1 MAGLDDRDCKILEL
15 LQEQGDLPNVE
26 LARQV
31 GMSPAATLRRVQRL
45 RADGVITG
53 VRALVDPEKTGTRV
67 EAFVLVS
74 LEEHSDAGDARF
86 AAAVTGMPAVLRA
99 DAISGPEDVLL
110 HIAAADSRELQD
122 VLRALTRV
130 GARRLTTLL
139 RLGAVKHPA
148 PVPVR

>member
-1 MAGLDDRDCKILEL
+1 MAGLDDKDCKILEL
-15 LQEQGDLPNVE
+15 LQVQGDLPNIE
-26 LARQV
+26 LARRL
-31 GMSPAATLRRVQRL
+31 GMSPAATLRRVQKL

-53 VRALVDPEKTGTRV
+53 VRALVDPEKAGTRV

-74 LEEHSDAGDARF
+74 LEQHSDAGDARF
-86 AAAVTGMPAVLRA
+86 AAAIKDIPAVLRA
-99 DAISGPEDVLL
+99 DAVSGPEDVLV

-139 RLGAVKHPA
+139 RLGEVKAPA

>member
-1 MAGLDDRDCKILEL
+1 MAGLDDKDCRILEI

-26 LARQV
+26 LARRV
-31 GMSPAATLRRVQRL
+31 EMSPAATLRRVQRL

-53 VRALVDPEKTGTRV
+53 VRALVDPEKAGTRV
-67 EAFVLVS
+67 EAFVLVT
-74 LEEHSDAGDARF
+74 LDQHSDVGDARF
-86 AAAVTGMPAVLRA
+86 AAAVSEMKPVLRA

-110 HIAAADSRELQD
+110 HIAAADSRELQE

-139 RLGAVKHPA
+139 RLDTVKPLS